1 MGIPLTLISGYL
13 GTGKT
18 TLINNLLR
26 TTKKKIALLVND
38 FGDVNIDESLIEA
51 RTESV
56 MSIAGGC
63 VCCSYGN
70 ELIETLESMSSSKFL
85 PDHIVLEASGI
96 ALPSKIIQTISLM
109 DFLSFHGTVL
119 LTDASRLTSQLNDV
133 YISDTISLQIEQH
146 DLLVLNKTDLLSED
160 ELSDCIDTVSKRFE
174 IRKFLKT
181 VNAHIEEKDML
192 LDFDPSE
199 RDKSDKI
206 KLEKKQ
212 EHGFISSTIKPTGT
226 INTDALSMLLQ
237 DPIYNIE
244 RAKGFFKNNKG
255 EVCTIQYDGLTLRIE
270 KTEKNEKESVF
281 VVIGKKNFYN
291 EKKFVEKLNG
301 IQTQ

>member
-1 MGIPLTLISGYL
+1 MSIPLTLISGYL

-38 FGDVNIDESLIEA
+38 FGDVSVDESLIEK

-70 ELIETLESMSSSKFL
+70 ELIETLERMNSSEFL
-85 PDHIVLEASGI
+85 PDHIILEASGI

-109 DFLSFHGTVL
+109 NFLSFYGTIL
-119 LTDASRLTSQLNDV
+119 LTDASRLQALLNDV
-133 YISDTISLQIEQH
+133 YISDTISLQIDQH
-146 DLLVLNKTDLLSED
+146 DLLVLNKTDLLDED
-160 ELSDCIDTVSKRFE
+160 ELSNCIETLSKRFE
-174 IRKFLKT
+174 IRKFLQT
-181 VNAHIEEKDML
+181 INSHIEEKDML
-192 LDFDPSE
+192 LDYSPGH
-199 RDKSDKI
+199 KI
-206 KLEKKQ
+206 NLEKKQ

-226 INTDALSMLLQ
+226 INTEELSTLLQ

-244 RAKGFFKNNKG
+244 RAKGFFKNKKG
-255 EVCTIQYDGLTLRIE
+255 EVCTIQYDGLTLEIE
-270 KTEKNEKESVF
+270 KAKNEEKPVL

-291 EKKFVEKLNG
+291 EKDFIEKIQS
-301 IQTQ
+301 IQT

>member
-1 MGIPLTLISGYL
+1 MISGYL

-51 RTESV
+51 RTDSV
-56 MSIAGGC
+56 LSIAGGC

-70 ELIETLESMSSSKFL
+70 ELIETLESMNSNEIL

-119 LTDASRLTSQLNDV
+119 LTDASRLRSQLNDL

-146 DLLVLNKTDLLSED
+146 DLLVLNKTDLLEED
-160 ELSDCIDTVSKRFE
+160 ELLNCIDTLSKRFE

-181 VNAHIEEKDML
+181 VNAYIEEEDML
-192 LDFDPSE
+192 LDFGPSH
-199 RDKSDKI
+199 KI
-206 KLEKKQ
+206 NLEKKQ

-226 INTDALSMLLQ
+226 MNAEALSTLLR
-237 DPIYNIE
+237 DPVYNIE
-244 RAKGFFKNNKG
+244 RAKGFFKNKKG
-255 EVCTIQYDGLTLRIE
+255 EVCTIQYDGLTLKIE

-291 EKKFVEKLNG
+291 EKEFVEKLNG

>member
-51 RTESV
+51 RTDSV
-56 MSIAGGC
+56 LSIAGGC

-70 ELIETLESMSSSKFL
+70 ELIETLESMNSNEIL

-119 LTDASRLTSQLNDV
+119 LTDASRLRSQLNDL

-146 DLLVLNKTDLLSED
+146 DLLVLNKTDLLKED
-160 ELSDCIDTVSKRFE
+160 ELSKCIDTLSKRFE

-244 RAKGFFKNNKG
+244 RAKGFFKNKKG
-255 EVCTIQYDGLTLRIE
+255 EACTIQYDGLTLEIK
-270 KTEKNEKESVF
+270 KTENEKDPVF

-291 EKKFVEKLNG
+291 EKEFVEKLNS
-301 IQTQ
+301 IQT

>member
-38 FGDVNIDESLIEA
+38 FGDINIDESLIEA
-51 RTESV
+51 RTDSV
-56 MSIAGGC
+56 LSIAGGC

-70 ELIETLESMSSSKFL
+70 ELIETLESMNSNEIL

-119 LTDASRLTSQLNDV
+119 LTDASRLRSQLNDL

-146 DLLVLNKTDLLSED
+146 DLLVLNKTDLLKED
-160 ELSDCIDTVSKRFE
+160 ELLNCIDTLSKRFE

-181 VNAHIEEKDML
+181 VNAYIEEEDML
-192 LDFDPSE
+192 LDFGPSH
-199 RDKSDKI
+199 KI
-206 KLEKKQ
+206 NLEKKQ

-226 INTDALSMLLQ
+226 MNAEALSTLLR
-237 DPIYNIE
+237 DPVYNIE
-244 RAKGFFKNNKG
+244 RAKGFFKNKKG
-255 EVCTIQYDGLTLRIE
+255 EVCTIQYDGLTLKIE

-291 EKKFVEKLNG
+291 EKEFVEKLNG

>member
-51 RTESV
+51 RTDSV
-56 MSIAGGC
+56 LSIAGGC

-70 ELIETLESMSSSKFL
+70 ELIETLESMNSNEIL

-119 LTDASRLTSQLNDV
+119 LTDASRLMSQLNDA

-146 DLLVLNKTDLLSED
+146 DLLVLNKTDLLKED
-160 ELSDCIDTVSKRFE
+160 ELLNCIDTLSKRFE

-181 VNAHIEEKDML
+181 VNAYIEEEDML
-192 LDFDPSE
+192 VDFGPSH
-199 RDKSDKI
+199 KI
-206 KLEKKQ
+206 NLEIKQ

-226 INTDALSMLLQ
+226 MNAEALSTLLR
-237 DPIYNIE
+237 DPVYNIE
-244 RAKGFFKNNKG
+244 RAKGFFKNKKG
-255 EVCTIQYDGLTLRIE
+255 EVCTIQYDGLTLKIE

-291 EKKFVEKLNG
+291 EKEFVEKLNG

>member
-70 ELIETLESMSSSKFL
+70 ELIETLESMSSSEFL

-244 RAKGFFKNNKG
+244 RAKGFFKNKKG
-255 EVCTIQYDGLTLRIE
+255 EACTIQYDGLTLEIK
-270 KTEKNEKESVF
+270 KTENEKDPVF
-281 VVIGKKNFYN
+281 VVIGRKNFYN
-291 EKKFVEKLNG
+291 EKEFVEKLKS

>member
-26 TTKKKIALLVND
+26 TTKKRIALLVND
-38 FGDVNIDESLIEA
+38 FGDVNIDESLIET
-51 RTESV
+51 RTDSV
-56 MSIAGGC
+56 LSIAGGC

-70 ELIETLESMSSSKFL
+70 ELIETLESMNSNGIL

-109 DFLSFHGTVL
+109 EFLSFHGTVL
-119 LTDASRLTSQLNDV
+119 LTDASRLRSQLNDL

-146 DLLVLNKTDLLSED
+146 DLLVLNKTDLITED
-160 ELSDCIDTVSKRFE
+160 ELLNRIDTLSKRFE

-192 LDFDPSE
+192 LDFTPGE
-199 RDKSDKI
+199 KDKNDKI

-226 INTDALSMLLQ
+226 INADALSTLLQ
-237 DPIYNIE
+237 DPVYNIE
-244 RAKGFFKNNKG
+244 RAKGFFKDNKG
-255 EVCTIQYDGLTLRIE
+255 ELCTIQYDGLTLEIKKAE
-270 KTEKNEKESVF
+270 NEKDPVF

-291 EKKFVEKLNG
+291 EKEFIKKLNS
-301 IQTQ
+301 ILTY

>member
-51 RTESV
+51 RTDSV
-56 MSIAGGC
+56 LSIAGGC

-70 ELIETLESMSSSKFL
+70 ELIETLESMNSNEIL

-119 LTDASRLTSQLNDV
+119 LTDASRLRSQLNDL

-146 DLLVLNKTDLLSED
+146 DLLVLNKTDLLEED
-160 ELSDCIDTVSKRFE
+160 ELLNCIDTLSKRFE

-181 VNAHIEEKDML
+181 VNAYIEEEDML
-192 LDFDPSE
+192 LDFGPSH
-199 RDKSDKI
+199 KI
-206 KLEKKQ
+206 NLEKKQ

-226 INTDALSMLLQ
+226 MNAEALSTLLR
-237 DPIYNIE
+237 DPVYNIE
-244 RAKGFFKNNKG
+244 RAKGFFKNKKG
-255 EVCTIQYDGLTLRIE
+255 EVCTIQYDGLTLKIE
-270 KTEKNEKESVF
+270 KTEKDEKESVF

-291 EKKFVEKLNG
+291 EKEFVEKLNG

>member
-56 MSIAGGC
+56 LSIAGGC

-70 ELIETLESMSSSKFL
+70 ELIETLESMNSNEIL

-119 LTDASRLTSQLNDV
+119 LTDASRIRSQLNDL

-146 DLLVLNKTDLLSED
+146 DLLVLNKTDLLKED
-160 ELSDCIDTVSKRFE
+160 ELLHCIDTLSKRFE

-181 VNAHIEEKDML
+181 VNAYIEEKDML
-192 LDFDPSE
+192 LDFGPSH
-199 RDKSDKI
+199 KI
-206 KLEKKQ
+206 NLEKKQ

-226 INTDALSMLLQ
+226 MNAEALSTLLR
-237 DPIYNIE
+237 DPVYNIE
-244 RAKGFFKNNKG
+244 RAKGFFKNKKG
-255 EVCTIQYDGLTLRIE
+255 EVCTIQYDGLTLKIE

-291 EKKFVEKLNG
+291 EKEFVEKLNG

>member
-51 RTESV
+51 RTDSV
-56 MSIAGGC
+56 LSIAGGC

-70 ELIETLESMSSSKFL
+70 ELIETLESMNSNEIL

-119 LTDASRLTSQLNDV
+119 LTDASRLRSQLNDL

-146 DLLVLNKTDLLSED
+146 DLLVLNKTDLLKED
-160 ELSDCIDTVSKRFE
+160 ELSKCIDTLSKRFE

-181 VNAHIEEKDML
+181 VNAYIEEEDML
-192 LDFDPSE
+192 LDFGPSH
-199 RDKSDKI
+199 KI
-206 KLEKKQ
+206 NLEKKQ

-226 INTDALSMLLQ
+226 MNAEALSTLLR
-237 DPIYNIE
+237 DPVYNIE
-244 RAKGFFKNNKG
+244 RAKGFFKNKKG
-255 EVCTIQYDGLTLRIE
+255 EVCTIQYDGLTLEIKKAE
-270 KTEKNEKESVF
+270 NEKDPVF

-291 EKKFVEKLNG
+291 EKEFVKKLNS
-301 IQTQ
+301 IQT

>member
-26 TTKKKIALLVND
+26 TTRKKIVLLVND

-244 RAKGFFKNNKG
+244 RAKGFFKNKKG
-255 EVCTIQYDGLTLRIE
+255 EACTIQYDGLTLEIK
-270 KTEKNEKESVF
+270 KTENEKDPVF

-291 EKKFVEKLNG
+291 EKEFVEKLNS
-301 IQTQ
+301 IQT

>member
-51 RTESV
+51 RTDSV
-56 MSIAGGC
+56 LSIAGGC

-70 ELIETLESMSSSKFL
+70 ELIETLESMNSNEIL

-119 LTDASRLTSQLNDV
+119 LTDASRLRSQLNDL

-146 DLLVLNKTDLLSED
+146 DLLVLNKTDLLKED
-160 ELSDCIDTVSKRFE
+160 ELLNCIDTLSKRFE

-181 VNAHIEEKDML
+181 VNAHVEEKDML
-192 LDFDPSE
+192 LDFGPSH
-199 RDKSDKI
+199 KI
-206 KLEKKQ
+206 NLEKKQ
-212 EHGFISSTIKPTGT
+212 EHGFISSTIKPTGP
-226 INTDALSMLLQ
+226 INAEALSTLLQ
-237 DPIYNIE
+237 DPVYNIE
-244 RAKGFFKNNKG
+244 RAKGFFKDNKG
-255 EVCTIQYDGLTLRIE
+255 ELCTIQYDGLTLEIK
-270 KTEKNEKESVF
+270 KTENDKDPVF

-291 EKKFVEKLNG
+291 EKEFVEK
-301 IQTQ
+301 IKTIKT

>member
-51 RTESV
+51 RTDSV
-56 MSIAGGC
+56 LSIAGGC

-70 ELIETLESMSSSKFL
+70 ELIETLESMNSNEIL

-119 LTDASRLTSQLNDV
+119 LTDASRLRSQLNDL

-146 DLLVLNKTDLLSED
+146 DLLVLNKTDLLKED
-160 ELSDCIDTVSKRFE
+160 ELLNCIDTLSKRFE

-181 VNAHIEEKDML
+181 VNAYIEEEDML
-192 LDFDPSE
+192 LDFGPSH
-199 RDKSDKI
+199 KI
-206 KLEKKQ
+206 NLEKKQ

-226 INTDALSMLLQ
+226 INAEELSTLLR
-237 DPIYNIE
+237 DPVYNIE
-244 RAKGFFKNNKG
+244 RAKGFFKNKKG
-255 EVCTIQYDGLTLRIE
+255 EVCTIQYDGLTLKIE

-291 EKKFVEKLNG
+291 EKEFVEKLNG

>member
-51 RTESV
+51 RTDSV
-56 MSIAGGC
+56 LSIAGGC

-70 ELIETLESMSSSKFL
+70 ELIETLESMNSNEIL

-119 LTDASRLTSQLNDV
+119 LTDASRLRSQLNDL

-146 DLLVLNKTDLLSED
+146 DLLVLNKTDLLKED
-160 ELSDCIDTVSKRFE
+160 ELSKCIDTLSKRFE

-192 LDFDPSE
+192 RDFAPSE
-199 RDKSDKI
+199 KDKSDKI

-212 EHGFISSTIKPTGT
+212 AHEFISSTIKPTGT

-244 RAKGFFKNNKG
+244 RAKGFFKNKKG
-255 EVCTIQYDGLTLRIE
+255 EACTIQYDGLTLEIK
-270 KTEKNEKESVF
+270 KTENEKDPVF
-281 VVIGKKNFYN
+281 VVIGRKNFYN
-291 EKKFVEKLNG
+291 EKEFVEKLNS

>member
-51 RTESV
+51 RTDSV
-56 MSIAGGC
+56 LSIAGGC

-70 ELIETLESMSSSKFL
+70 ELIETLESMKSNEIL

-119 LTDASRLTSQLNDV
+119 LTDASRLRSQLNDL

-146 DLLVLNKTDLLSED
+146 DLLVLNKTDLLKED
-160 ELSDCIDTVSKRFE
+160 ELLNCIDTLSKRFE

-181 VNAHIEEKDML
+181 VNAHIEEKDIH
-192 LDFDPSE
+192 LDFGPSE
-199 RDKSDKI
+199 KDKIDKI
-206 KLEKKQ
+206 KLEKK
-212 EHGFISSTIKPTGT
+212 EHGFISTTIKPTGT
-226 INTDALSMLLQ
+226 INADALTTLLK

-244 RAKGFFKNNKG
+244 RTKGFFKNKKG
-255 EVCTIQYDGLTLRIE
+255 EFCAIQYDGLTLKIKKME
-270 KTEKNEKESVF
+270 NEMESVF

-291 EKKFVEKLNG
+291 EREFVEKLNS
-301 IQTQ
+301 IQTY

>member
-56 MSIAGGC
+56 LSIAGGC

-70 ELIETLESMSSSKFL
+70 ELIETLESMNSNEIL

-119 LTDASRLTSQLNDV
+119 LTDASRLRSQLNDL

-146 DLLVLNKTDLLSED
+146 DLLVLNKTDLLKED
-160 ELSDCIDTVSKRFE
+160 ELLHCIDTLSKRFE
-174 IRKFLKT
+174 IRTFLKT
-181 VNAHIEEKDML
+181 VNAYIEEKDML
-192 LDFDPSE
+192 LDFGPSH
-199 RDKSDKI
+199 KI
-206 KLEKKQ
+206 NLEKKQ

-226 INTDALSMLLQ
+226 MNAEALSTLLR
-237 DPIYNIE
+237 DPVYNIE
-244 RAKGFFKNNKG
+244 RAKGFFKNKKG
-255 EVCTIQYDGLTLRIE
+255 EVCTIQYDGLTLKIE

-291 EKKFVEKLNG
+291 EKEFVEKLNG

>member
-1 MGIPLTLISGYL
+1 M
-13 GTGKT
+13 
-18 TLINNLLR
+18 
-26 TTKKKIALLVND
+26 ND

-56 MSIAGGC
+56 LSIAGGC

-70 ELIETLESMSSSKFL
+70 ELIETLESMNSNEIL

-119 LTDASRLTSQLNDV
+119 LTDASRLRSQLNDL

-146 DLLVLNKTDLLSED
+146 DLLVLNKTDLLKED
-160 ELSDCIDTVSKRFE
+160 ELLNCIDTLSKRFE

-192 LDFDPSE
+192 LDFAPSE
-199 RDKSDKI
+199 KVKSDKI

-212 EHGFISSTIKPTGT
+212 PHEFIASTIKPSGT
-226 INTDALSMLLQ
+226 INADTLSTLLR

-244 RAKGFFKNNKG
+244 RAKGFFKDNKG
-255 EVCTIQYDGLTLRIE
+255 ELCTIQYDGLTLEIKKAE
-270 KTEKNEKESVF
+270 NEKDPVF

-291 EKKFVEKLNG
+291 EKEFVEKLNT
-301 IQTQ
+301 IQTK

>member
-26 TTKKKIALLVND
+26 TTKKRIALLVND
-38 FGDVNIDESLIEA
+38 FGDINIDESLIEA

-70 ELIETLESMSSSKFL
+70 ELIETLESMSSSDFL

-109 DFLSFHGTVL
+109 NFLSFHGTVL
-119 LTDASRLTSQLNDV
+119 LTDASRLQAQLNDV

-146 DLLVLNKTDLLSED
+146 DLLVLNKTDLLEQD
-160 ELSDCIDTVSKRFE
+160 ELSNCINILSKRFE

-181 VNAHIEEKDML
+181 VNAYIEEKDML
-192 LDFDPSE
+192 LDFRPSA
-199 RDKSDKI
+199 KI

-212 EHGFISSTIKPTGT
+212 EHRFISSTIKPTGT
-226 INTDALSMLLQ
+226 INVDALRILLQ
-237 DPIYNIE
+237 NPVYNIE
-244 RAKGFFKNNKG
+244 RAKGFFKNKKG
-255 EVCTIQYDGLTLRIE
+255 EVCTIQYDGLTLKIE
-270 KTEKNEKESVF
+270 KTENEKESVF

-291 EKKFVEKLNG
+291 EKDFIEKLHS
-301 IQTQ
+301 IQT

>member
-51 RTESV
+51 RTDSV
-56 MSIAGGC
+56 LSIAGGC

-70 ELIETLESMSSSKFL
+70 ELIETLESMNSNEIL

-109 DFLSFHGTVL
+109 EFLSFHGTVL
-119 LTDASRLTSQLNDV
+119 LTDASRLRSQLNDL

-146 DLLVLNKTDLLSED
+146 DLLVLNKTDLLEED
-160 ELSDCIDTVSKRFE
+160 ELLNCIDTLSKRFE

-181 VNAHIEEKDML
+181 VNAYIEEKDML
-192 LDFDPSE
+192 LDFGPSH
-199 RDKSDKI
+199 KI
-206 KLEKKQ
+206 NLEKKQ

-226 INTDALSMLLQ
+226 MNAEALSTLLR
-237 DPIYNIE
+237 DPVYNIE
-244 RAKGFFKNNKG
+244 RAKGFFKNKKG
-255 EVCTIQYDGLTLRIE
+255 EVCTIQYDGLTLKIE

-291 EKKFVEKLNG
+291 EKEFVEKLNG

>member
-146 DLLVLNKTDLLSED
+146 DLLVLNKTDLLKKA
-160 ELSDCIDTVSKRFE
+160 ELLNCIDTLSKRFE

-244 RAKGFFKNNKG
+244 RAKGFFKDNKG
-255 EVCTIQYDGLTLRIE
+255 EVCVIQYDGLTLEIK
-270 KTEKNEKESVF
+270 KTENEKDPVF

-291 EKKFVEKLNG
+291 EKEFVEKLNS

>member
-18 TLINNLLR
+18 TLINNLLK

-56 MSIAGGC
+56 LSIAGGC

-70 ELIETLESMSSSKFL
+70 ELIETLESMNSNEIL

-109 DFLSFHGTVL
+109 DFLAFHGTVL
-119 LTDASRLTSQLNDV
+119 LTDASRLRSQLNDL

-146 DLLVLNKTDLLSED
+146 DLLVLNKTDLLKED
-160 ELSDCIDTVSKRFE
+160 ELLNCIDTLSKRFE

-181 VNAHIEEKDML
+181 VNAYIEEEDML
-192 LDFDPSE
+192 LDFGPSH
-199 RDKSDKI
+199 KI
-206 KLEKKQ
+206 NLEKKQ
-212 EHGFISSTIKPTGT
+212 EHGFISSTIKPTGP
-226 INTDALSMLLQ
+226 INAEALSILLQ
-237 DPIYNIE
+237 DPVYNIE
-244 RAKGFFKNNKG
+244 RAKGFFKNKKG
-255 EVCTIQYDGLTLRIE
+255 EVCTIQYDGLTLKIE

-291 EKKFVEKLNG
+291 EKEFVEKLNG

>member
-56 MSIAGGC
+56 LSIAGGC

-70 ELIETLESMSSSKFL
+70 ELIETLESMNSNEIL

-119 LTDASRLTSQLNDV
+119 LTDASRLRSQLNDL

-146 DLLVLNKTDLLSED
+146 DLLVLNKTDLLKED
-160 ELSDCIDTVSKRFE
+160 ELLNCIDTLSKRFE

-181 VNAHIEEKDML
+181 VNAYIEEEDML
-192 LDFDPSE
+192 LDFGPSH
-199 RDKSDKI
+199 KI
-206 KLEKKQ
+206 NLEKKQ

-226 INTDALSMLLQ
+226 MNAEALSTLLR
-237 DPIYNIE
+237 DPVYNIE
-244 RAKGFFKNNKG
+244 RAKGFFKNKKG
-255 EVCTIQYDGLTLRIE
+255 EVCTIQYDGLTLKIE

-291 EKKFVEKLNG
+291 EKEFVEKLNG

>member
-1 MGIPLTLISGYL
+1 VGIPLTLISGYL

-51 RTESV
+51 RTDSV
-56 MSIAGGC
+56 LSIAGGC

-70 ELIETLESMSSSKFL
+70 ELIETLESMNSNELL

-119 LTDASRLTSQLNDV
+119 LTDASRLRSQLNDL

-146 DLLVLNKTDLLSED
+146 DLLVLNKTDLLKEG
-160 ELSDCIDTVSKRFE
+160 ELSKCIDTLSKRFE

-192 LDFDPSE
+192 LDFAPSE
-199 RDKSDKI
+199 KDKSDKI
-206 KLEKKQ
+206 NLEKKQ
-212 EHGFISSTIKPTGT
+212 AHEFISSTIKPTGT
-226 INTDALSMLLQ
+226 INAEELSTLLQ
-237 DPIYNIE
+237 DPVYNIE
-244 RAKGFFKNNKG
+244 RAKGFFKNKKD
-255 EVCTIQYDGLTLRIE
+255 EVCTIQYDGLTLEIE
-270 KTEKNEKESVF
+270 KTENEKELVF
-281 VVIGKKNFYN
+281 VVIGKRNFYN
-291 EKKFVEKLNG
+291 EKDFIEKLRG
-301 IQTQ
+301 IQT

>member
-51 RTESV
+51 RTDSV
-56 MSIAGGC
+56 LSIAGGC

-70 ELIETLESMSSSKFL
+70 ELIETLESMNSNEIL

-119 LTDASRLTSQLNDV
+119 LTDASRLRSQLNDL

-146 DLLVLNKTDLLSED
+146 DLLVLNKTDLLEED
-160 ELSDCIDTVSKRFE
+160 ELLNCIDTLSKRFE

-181 VNAHIEEKDML
+181 VNAYIEEEDML
-192 LDFDPSE
+192 LDFGPSH
-199 RDKSDKI
+199 KI
-206 KLEKKQ
+206 NLEKKQ

-226 INTDALSMLLQ
+226 INADTLSTLLQ

-244 RAKGFFKNNKG
+244 RAKGFFKDNRG
-255 EVCTIQYDGLTLRIE
+255 EVFTIQYDGLTLEIKKAE
-270 KTEKNEKESVF
+270 NEKDPVF

-291 EKKFVEKLNG
+291 EKEFVEKLNG

>member
-206 KLEKKQ
+206 KLEQKQ

-244 RAKGFFKNNKG
+244 RAKGFFKNKKG
-255 EVCTIQYDGLTLRIE
+255 EACTIQYDGLTLEIK
-270 KTEKNEKESVF
+270 KTENEKDPVF
-281 VVIGKKNFYN
+281 VVIGRKNFYN
-291 EKKFVEKLNG
+291 EKEFVEKLKS

>member
-192 LDFDPSE
+192 LDFAPSE

-206 KLEKKQ
+206 NLEKKQ
-212 EHGFISSTIKPTGT
+212 AHEFISSTIKPTGT
-226 INTDALSMLLQ
+226 INAEELSTLLQ
-237 DPIYNIE
+237 DPVYNIE
-244 RAKGFFKNNKG
+244 RAKGFFKNKKG
-255 EVCTIQYDGLTLRIE
+255 EACTIQYDGLTLEIK
-270 KTEKNEKESVF
+270 KTENEKDPVF
-281 VVIGKKNFYN
+281 VVIGRKNFYN
-291 EKKFVEKLNG
+291 EKEFVEKLKS

>member
-51 RTESV
+51 RTDSV
-56 MSIAGGC
+56 LSIAGGC

-70 ELIETLESMSSSKFL
+70 ELIETLESMNSNEIL

-119 LTDASRLTSQLNDV
+119 LTDASRLRSQLNDL

-146 DLLVLNKTDLLSED
+146 DLLVLNKTDLLEED
-160 ELSDCIDTVSKRFE
+160 ELLNCIDTLSKRFE

-181 VNAHIEEKDML
+181 VNAYIEEEDML
-192 LDFDPSE
+192 LDFGPSH
-199 RDKSDKI
+199 KI
-206 KLEKKQ
+206 NLEKKQ

-226 INTDALSMLLQ
+226 MNAEALSTLLR
-237 DPIYNIE
+237 DPVYNIE
-244 RAKGFFKNNKG
+244 RAKGFFKNKKG
-255 EVCTIQYDGLTLRIE
+255 EVCTIQYDGLTLKIE

-291 EKKFVEKLNG
+291 EKEFIEKLNG

>member
-56 MSIAGGC
+56 LNIAGGC
-63 VCCSYGN
+63 VCSSYGN
-70 ELIETLESMSSSKFL
+70 ELIETLESMNSNEIL

-119 LTDASRLTSQLNDV
+119 LTDASRLRSQLNDL

-146 DLLVLNKTDLLSED
+146 DLLVLNKTDLLEED
-160 ELSDCIDTVSKRFE
+160 ELLNCIDTLSKRFE

-181 VNAHIEEKDML
+181 VNAYIEEEDML
-192 LDFDPSE
+192 LDFGPSH
-199 RDKSDKI
+199 KI
-206 KLEKKQ
+206 NLEKKQ

-226 INTDALSMLLQ
+226 MNAEALSTLLR
-237 DPIYNIE
+237 DPVYNIE
-244 RAKGFFKNNKG
+244 RAKGFFKNKKG
-255 EVCTIQYDGLTLRIE
+255 EVCTIQYDGLTLKIE

-291 EKKFVEKLNG
+291 EKEFVEKLNG

>member
-51 RTESV
+51 RTDSV
-56 MSIAGGC
+56 LSIAGGC

-70 ELIETLESMSSSKFL
+70 ELIETLESMNSNEIL

-109 DFLSFHGTVL
+109 DFLAFHGTVL
-119 LTDASRLTSQLNDV
+119 LTDASRLRSQLNDL

-146 DLLVLNKTDLLSED
+146 DLLVLNKTDLLKED
-160 ELSDCIDTVSKRFE
+160 ELLNCIDTLSKRFE

-181 VNAHIEEKDML
+181 VNAYIEEKDML
-192 LDFDPSE
+192 LDFGPSH
-199 RDKSDKI
+199 KI
-206 KLEKKQ
+206 NLEKKQ
-212 EHGFISSTIKPTGT
+212 EHGFISSTIKPTGP
-226 INTDALSMLLQ
+226 INAEALSTLLQ
-237 DPIYNIE
+237 DPVYNIE
-244 RAKGFFKNNKG
+244 RAKGFFKNKKG
-255 EVCTIQYDGLTLRIE
+255 EVCTIQYDGLTLKIE

-291 EKKFVEKLNG
+291 EKEFVEKLNG

>member
-51 RTESV
+51 RTDSV
-56 MSIAGGC
+56 LSIAGGC

-70 ELIETLESMSSSKFL
+70 ELIETLESMNSNEIL

-96 ALPSKIIQTISLM
+96 ALPSKITQTISLM

-119 LTDASRLTSQLNDV
+119 LTDASRLRSQLNDL
-133 YISDTISLQIEQH
+133 YISDTISLQIEEH
-146 DLLVLNKTDLLSED
+146 DLLVLNKTDLLKED
-160 ELSDCIDTVSKRFE
+160 ELLNCIDTLSKRFE

-181 VNAHIEEKDML
+181 VNAYIEEEDML
-192 LDFDPSE
+192 LDFGPSH
-199 RDKSDKI
+199 KI
-206 KLEKKQ
+206 NLEKKQ
-212 EHGFISSTIKPTGT
+212 EHGFISSTIRPTGT
-226 INTDALSMLLQ
+226 MNAEALSTLLR
-237 DPIYNIE
+237 DPVYNIE
-244 RAKGFFKNNKG
+244 RAKGFFKNKKG
-255 EVCTIQYDGLTLRIE
+255 EVCTIQYDGLTLKIE

-291 EKKFVEKLNG
+291 EKEFVEKLNG